1 MSLGLALAGGGLQ
14 GIAHIG
20 AIKAF
25 NDLGIKF
32 DYISGTSSGSI
43 FATMYAIGFSTDEM
57 KEFAKVYYKTLTNFE
72 KRKIQ
77 VK

>member
-32 DYISGTSSGSI
+32 DI
-43 FATMYAIGFSTDEM
+43 FQGQAPEAFLQQCMQWDLQQM
-57 KEFAKVYYKTLTNFE
+57 K
-72 KRKIQ
+72 
-77 VK
+77 